1 MALCLKNL
9 STEKICSLLL
19 PTLQNAYA
27 DATPQFKA
35 GVASALCEM
44 APIVG
49 KDYSSSKIQPMLME
63 LIKDENSDVRLNVAN
78 GMIKMASILGP
89 DLLSPAFLTTI
100 TSMTKDVQW
109 RVRLA
114 VFELIGDLS
123 KIYGKEIFVKHLEPI
138 FMQYLTN
145 TAAAVREMGIG
156 KSKEIAERFKSEWVV
171 GNYLPKVLENYN
183 ADKQGYNFRMASL
196 NSLHSVMG
204 HLNKD

>member
-1 MALCLKNL
+1 
-9 STEKICSLLL
+9 
-19 PTLQNAYA
+19 
-27 DATPQFKA
+27 
-35 GVASALCEM
+35 
-44 APIVG
+44 
-49 KDYSSSKIQPMLME
+49 MLME

-78 GMIKMASILGP
+78 GMIKMAGVLGP

-109 RVRLA
+109 RVRLS

-145 TAAAVREMGIG
+145 TAAAVREMGIA
-156 KSKEIAERFKSEWVV
+156 KSREIAERFKADWVV
-171 GNYLPKVLENYN
+171 NNYLPKVLDNYN
-183 ADKQGYNFRMASL
+183 GDKQGYNFRMASL

-204 HLNKD
+204 HLSKDQIT